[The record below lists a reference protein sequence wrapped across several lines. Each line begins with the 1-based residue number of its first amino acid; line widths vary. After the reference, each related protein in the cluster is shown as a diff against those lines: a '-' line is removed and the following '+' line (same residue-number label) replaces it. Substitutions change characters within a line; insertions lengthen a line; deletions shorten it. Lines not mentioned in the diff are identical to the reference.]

1 MVKKIVLGTL
11 LVGLIGVL
19 VAGGIIRTI
28 DKTGN
33 VAEARGLGRGQG
45 NSETVSL
52 ALNGNGQ
59 RGGGY
64 GQGGGYGRSAAT
76 GERQYPNY
84 ETAPEDW
91 VTVEGT
97 VVQAPA
103 AGVDLL
109 IATETGEEITIGTGP
124 SYMEAQGFTLQA
136 GEQIQVQGYWQD
148 GEFKAAQV
156 TRLQDG
162 QTLTLRDQLGRP
174 AWAGNGQRATGQ
186 SAALP
191 QAGQGQGQGGQGQG
205 QGGQGQG
212 RVDPPG
218 DGTGTGQAQVDEW
231 LTLQGTVAMATTDEL
246 VVQTTGGE
254 QILMD
259 GRPWRFAQEA
269 GFSAQA
275 GDQLVLVG
283 FYEGGDFEVGQIENM
298 ATGQVVL
305 IRDEDGR
312 PLWAGQGWRN
322 G

>member
-19 VAGGIIRTI
+19 IAGGIIRTI
-28 DKTGN
+28 DKTDN

-52 ALNGNGQ
+52 ALDGNGQ
-59 RGGGY
+59 RGGGT

-84 ETAPEDW
+84 EAAPEDW

-109 IATETGEEITIGTGP
+109 IATETGEEIAIGTGP

-136 GEQIQVQGYWQD
+136 GEQVQVQGYWQD
-148 GEFKAAQV
+148 GELKAAQV
-156 TRLQDG
+156 TRLRDG

-191 QAGQGQGQGGQGQG
+191 QAGQGQGQG
-205 QGGQGQG
+205 QGGQGQA
-212 RVDPPG
+212 DAPG

-231 LTLQGTVAMATTDEL
+231 LTLQGTIVSVTPDEL

-254 QILMD
+254 QVLMD

-283 FYEGGDFEVGQIENM
+283 FYENGDFEVGQIENM
-298 ATGQVVL
+298 ATGQLVL
-305 IRDEDGR
+305 IRDENGR

-322 G
+322 S

>member
-28 DKTGN
+28 DKTDN

-45 NSETVSL
+45 NSETVDL

-59 RGGGY
+59 RGGGS
-64 GQGGGYGRSAAT
+64 GQGSGYGRSAVS

-103 AGVDLL
+103 AGVDLV
-109 IATETGEEITIGTGP
+109 IATESGEEIVIGTGP
-124 SYMEAQGFTLQA
+124 SYMETQGFTLQA
-136 GEQIQVQGYWQD
+136 DEQVQVQGYWQD

-156 TRLQDG
+156 TRLLDG

-186 SAALP
+186 TPALP
-191 QAGQGQGQGGQGQG
+191 QAGQGQGSQGQG
-205 QGGQGQG
+205 S
-212 RVDPPG
+212 VDAPG

-231 LTLQGTVAMATTDEL
+231 LTLQGTVASVTSDEL

-254 QILMD
+254 QVLMD

-283 FYEGGDFEVGQIENM
+283 FYEDGDFEVGQIENL
-298 ATGQVVL
+298 ASGQVVP

-312 PLWAGQGWRN
+312 PLWAGRGWRS